1 MVKKKW
7 SEYVWCTCEVEYAHT
22 GARTEPKQKHAVY
35 IALTVQRVSL
45 MNDTATSHVEIQLF
59 GFSAFLAAFAAIGRS
74 NRALKMFH
82 E

>member
-59 GFSAFLAAFAAIGRS
+59 RFFGVPCRLRGYRPEQSGS
-74 NRALKMFH
+74 QNVS
-82 E
+82 